1 MATQDKTQKFFS
13 CRDEYKNSRILMG
26 NTSSYQRLEEEN
38 DYNNNNNERSK
49 VEIEINLKKV
59 NVLSFIEKLNKID
72 ENIKL
77 IKLKK
82 KELKNFLKEFNEI
95 ESGIEFGGSIKM
107 LGKDFELLIHK
118 TYSMIKNLNNSNLD
132 SAYKLIKNAK
142 AMKMEKLLPILISFR
157 QILRSYLELLKKE
170 TNPEYSLSTSDE
182 PIYYDIYAIEVDK
195 PRTREICQVW
205 GLYTDARM
213 LIQEIGLFCIEKD
226 SILNRIDYN
235 LNAGSIESICG
246 DGGGCVLAIQ
256 KRKKRI
262 YLLYI
267 FLILNPVMLFIFLL
281 KLVITF
287 IFS

>member
-1 MATQDKTQKFFS
+1 MATQDKTQKFFL
-13 CRDEYKNSRILMG
+13 CRDEYKNSRILKC

-49 VEIEINLKKV
+49 VEIEINLKKA

-95 ESGIEFGGSIKM
+95 ESGIEFEGSIKM
-107 LGKDFELLIHK
+107 LGKEFELLIHK

-132 SAYKLIKNAK
+132 RGNNLIKNAK
-142 AMKMEKLLPILISFR
+142 AMKIEKLLPLLISFR

-182 PIYYDIYAIEVDK
+182 LIYYDIYAIEVDT

-205 GLYTDARM
+205 RLYTETRM
-213 LIQEIGLFCIEKD
+213 LIQDIGVFCIEKN

-235 LNAGSIESICG
+235 LNIEFEDTICG
-246 DGGGCVLAIQ
+246 NCVAKI
-256 KRKKRI
+256 RI
-262 YLLYI
+262 
-267 FLILNPVMLFIFLL
+267 
-281 KLVITF
+281 
-287 IFS
+287 S